1 MAFCYA
7 WDGGIFSQTFV
18 WPSIWCLECGKA
30 RYQGGNLLVVAF
42 TLLHSKM
49 AGSSLVEASLEMEKG
64 LLPFIYLVLFPYS
77 PP

>member
-1 MAFCYA
+1 M
-7 WDGGIFSQTFV
+7 
-18 WPSIWCLECGKA
+18 
-30 RYQGGNLLVVAF
+30 AF